1 MKHPNPNPVTH
12 YPISSHYYLS
22 SQTCISLLSSFNHL
36 SKTQTLASLL
46 FQSPLKDSHSQSLCL
61 LPSDDDPLR
70 RRTSSAPHRPRC
82 STPTLTTSSLL
93 NADAHHHLA
102 AQRQRRT
109 SPPPPLTTTH
119 HHLAV
124 TQIQTSS
131 QSKRCVSCFDVQI
144 CNILLVF
151 FCINLIYGFFLG

>member
-12 YPISSHYYLS
+12 YPITSHYYLS
-22 SQTCISLLSSFNHL
+22 LLRLASLFFQVSITSQRLKLLHLSSFNHH
-36 SKTQTLASLL
+36 SKTQTLKAYA
-46 FQSPLKDSHSQSLCL
+46 FFRPTTT
-61 LPSDDDPLR
+61 PSVAAPAP
-70 RRTSSAPHRPRC
+70 SPHRPRC
-82 STPTLTTSSLL
+82 STPTLITSSLL

-131 QSKRCVSCFDVQI
+131 QSKRCVSCFDLQI
-144 CNILLVF
+144 CNVLLVF
-151 FCINLIYGFFLG
+151 FVLI